1 MLMSGRKLAAS
12 TYAGVLILV
21 LIWIAGIVLD
31 PLMRAAGGADS
42 TLLSLFA
49 RAYGRVCH
57 QIGDRSFH
65 IAGHPLAVCSRCFG
79 IYVAYLAGLIVYP
92 FARSLTQT
100 ELPHRSWLIAALV
113 PVVVDVAGGFLGI
126 FENTLAS
133 RALTGLIAGAAG
145 AFYTLPGLVSLAA
158 SLFKVQT
165 NCRAGDEGDNVTQ
178 ADAVRA

>member
-1 MLMSGRKLAAS
+1 MLMNGRKLAAS

-21 LIWIAGIVLD
+21 LVWISCIVSY
-31 PLMRAAGGADS
+31 PLLRAASGDS
-42 TLLSLFA
+42 TLVSLLA

-57 QIGDRSFH
+57 QLDDRSFH

-79 IYVAYLAGLIVYP
+79 IYVGYLAGLIVYP
-92 FARSLTQT
+92 LTRSLTKT
-100 ELPHRSWLIAALV
+100 ELPHRLWLIVALV
-113 PVVVDVAGGFLGI
+113 PIAVDFAGGFLGI

-165 NCRAGDEGDNVTQ
+165 TAARVTK
-178 ADAVRA
+178 ATT